1 MTEGTTLEARPGEK
15 DDGLALVRRALGPDP
30 ALLEEVPRRDLEWE
44 GRIFSVEHLEVE
56 LSDGSR
62 SWREVVR
69 HHGGAG
75 VLAVMGGRVCLVRQ
89 YRVALGRM
97 TLEIPAGKVDADE
110 PREACAAREL
120 TEETGLVA
128 ERLELIA
135 ESYGAPGFTDE
146 HTSVYLAHGLSQ
158 GPARP
163 DEGELLNVV
172 WVPADVAL
180 EAIRLGLIDD
190 AKTVT
195 GILAAKAFGM
205 L

>member
-1 MTEGTTLEARPGEK
+1 MSEGLDAIRAALE
-15 DDGLALVRRALGPDP
+15 PDP
-30 ALLEEVPRRDLEWE
+30 ALVERVVSAERPWE
-44 GRIFSVEHLEVE
+44 GRIFSVEQLDVE
-56 LSDGSR
+56 LADGSR
-62 SWREVVR
+62 GWRDLVR

-75 VLAVMGGRVCLVRQ
+75 VVAVMDDRVCLVRQ
-89 YRVALGRM
+89 WRVALGRM
-97 TLEIPAGKVDADE
+97 TLEIPAGKVDGDE
-110 PREACAAREL
+110 PRDVCAAREL

-128 ERLELIA
+128 ERLEHLA

-146 HTSVYLAHGLSQ
+146 HTSVYLAHGLAQ

-163 DEGELLNVV
+163 DEGELVNVV
-172 WVPADVAL
+172 WVPLEDAL
-180 EAIRLGLIDD
+180 EAIRAGLLDD